1 MSNIDINLESFDDRV
16 QSILDIR
23 KKLELE
29 LTKVIDFEEK
39 LSQISTQQLELLRPD
54 MLTPYSISNLSEEF
68 PFLDWTDFFN
78 SALQTD
84 DSQGR

>member
-1 MSNIDINLESFDDRV
+1 M

-29 LTKVIDFEEK
+29 LRKVIDFEEK

-54 MLTPYSISNLSEEF
+54 MLTPYSIGNLSEEF
-68 PFLDWTDFFN
+68 PFLDWADFFN

-84 DSQGR
+84 DSQGK